1 MTKPLPPT
9 TAAAHEAGHALDRG
23 AAARE
28 HLMAQATRIFAA
40 KGFAGASTREICDAA
55 GVNVA
60 AIHYYFGDKEGL
72 YRAVLARPL
81 AEMMAG
87 FGRFDDPALALED
100 ALGMFLAP
108 FLDMVACSDPDDLEA
123 HVMRLH
129 LREMLEPTPAF
140 REITAQIIVPVHNAL
155 TTVLAR
161 HCGLEQPDTDISR
174 LSFAIVAMAND
185 YCMSREFMQMLAP
198 DVLAGADAPSRIL
211 ECLVGYACALVE
223 YEKARR
229 AKSSKAEGKPV
240 RSAKPASK
248 STSTTPPAAKHASKH
263 VAQRATKHTTKH
275 ATKHATKR
283 RKTTSKNPIKNGA
296 SHASSRTASPRRR

>member
-1 MTKPLPPT
+1 MHKQPAEPLPY
-9 TAAAHEAGHALDRG
+9 DRG

-229 AKSSKAEGKPV
+229 AKLAKAVGKAV
-240 RSAKPASK
+240 RSATIASK
-248 STSTTPPAAKHASKH
+248 STSTTSPAAKHASKH
-263 VAQRATKHTTKH
+263 AAQPASKRATKH
-275 ATKHATKR
+275 ATKHAAKR
-283 RKTTSKNPIKNGA
+283 RKTNSKNPLKNGA
-296 SHASSRTASPRRR
+296 SHASSSTASPRRR

>member
-1 MTKPLPPT
+1 MHKQPAEPLPY
-9 TAAAHEAGHALDRG
+9 DRG

-185 YCMSREFMQMLAP
+185 YCMSREFMQAP

-240 RSAKPASK
+240 RSAKAASK
-248 STSTTPPAAKHASKH
+248 STSTTPPAAKHASNH
-263 VAQRATKHTTKH
+263 ATQHATKR

-296 SHASSRTASPRRR
+296 SHASSRTASTRRR